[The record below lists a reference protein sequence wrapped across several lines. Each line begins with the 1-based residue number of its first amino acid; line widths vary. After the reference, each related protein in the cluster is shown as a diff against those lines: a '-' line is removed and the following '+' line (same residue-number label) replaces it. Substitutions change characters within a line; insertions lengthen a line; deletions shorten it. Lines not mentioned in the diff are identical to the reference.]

1 LSASDFTLK
10 GILYFSSMENFVV
23 SARKY
28 RPSTFESVIGQ
39 GHITNTLKNAI
50 KNNQLAHAFLFCG
63 PRGVGKTTCARILAK
78 TINCLN
84 ITPDFEACN
93 ECDSCK
99 AFSQNASFNIYELDA
114 ASNNSVDDIR
124 GLVDQVRYAPQGA
137 KYKIYII
144 DEVHMLSAAAFNAFL
159 KTLEEPPAY
168 AKFILA
174 TTERHKILPTILS
187 RCQVFDFHRISIESA
202 VSQLRKIVA
211 NEGIVAEE
219 EALHVIAQK
228 ADGAMR
234 DALSIFDRI
243 VSFSGKNITYRDV
256 IDNLNI
262 LDYEYYFRGV
272 DMMLAKDLPAMLL
285 LFDEILSK
293 GFDPQH
299 FLSGFSDHIRNLMMC
314 KHPNTLKL
322 LEVAQSIANRFAQQ
336 SQQCSVSLLLNGLN
350 ILNKCELEYKSS
362 KNARLHVELT
372 LMKLSHIQSVIDL
385 KSGDFDAKKKI
396 PDGTVIP
403 QTEPAAKP
411 VEQPEPVIAA
421 EIQTKEPEQET
432 ETIPILP
439 PAPVVEPVMIRTT
452 LKPIGGTNSASKLDK
467 LRQHVNAQTT
477 EDVLTEDTAQQVQQD
492 EVSATSFSETQ
503 LIDTWK
509 AYIGKL
515 SESGKN
521 SLAVIYK
528 NSIPKLTGNFVL
540 ELTLSSQLEREMI
553 EEDRINITP
562 FLRSTLQNSKIDF
575 SFIINSTIQP
585 FKAFTAEDKF
595 KVMADK
601 NPLLNDLRQSFGLEF
616 E

>member
-1 LSASDFTLK
+1 
-10 GILYFSSMENFVV
+10 MENFVV

-84 ITPDFEACN
+84 ITADYEACN
-93 ECDSCK
+93 ECDSCR

-202 VSQLRKIVA
+202 VAQLRKIIT

-243 VSFSGKNITYRDV
+243 VSFSGKNITYKDV

-262 LDYEYYFRGV
+262 LDYEYYFRAV
-272 DMMLAKDLPAMLL
+272 DMMIAKDLPAMLL
-285 LFDEILSK
+285 LFDEVLGK
-293 GFDPQH
+293 GFDAQH

-314 KHPNTLKL
+314 KHPNTHKL
-322 LEVAQSIANRFAQQ
+322 LEVAQSVASRFMQQ
-336 SQQCSVSLLLNGLN
+336 SQQCSSSLLLNGLN

-362 KNARLHVELT
+362 KNPRLHVELT

-385 KSGDFDAKKKI
+385 KSGDPDAKKKI
-396 PDGTVIP
+396 PDGNVTAQPEQAQPKVETAQPVAPASTPTTVAPTPVAPPTPIP
-403 QTEPAAKP
+403 M
-411 VEQPEPVIAA
+411 PEPV
-421 EIQTKEPEQET
+421 KVP
-432 ETIPILP
+432 
-439 PAPVVEPVMIRTT
+439 T
-452 LKPIGGTNSASKLDK
+452 LKPIGGTNSMSKLDK
-467 LRQHVNAQTT
+467 LRQQVVNTQIT
-477 EDVLTEDTAQQVQQD
+477 ETPVEEENPDKTQPETVAANT
-492 EVSATSFSETQ
+492 FSEAQ
-503 LIDTWK
+503 FMETWK
-509 AYIGKL
+509 QYIQKIA
-515 SESGKN
+515 EAGKN

-528 NSIPKLTGNFVL
+528 NSIPRITNNFVI
-540 ELTLSSQLEREMI
+540 ELTLSSQHEREMI
-553 EEDRINITP
+553 EEDRISITP
-562 FLRSTLQNSKIDF
+562 FLRSNLQNSSIDF
-575 SFIINSTIQP
+575 TFIINSTAQP

-601 NPLLNDLRQSFGLEF
+601 NPVLNELRQSFGLEL